1 MREIQIIKK
10 AWLAGAVVILLVV
23 AGDIL
28 ARRAGLGGSIWMLYA
43 VWGTFAIA
51 VFLTTYLAPRHK
63 LIVGM
68 SHTVTISLLFALSN
82 WMQSQMGMADN
93 KGFGVIF
100 SLIYV
105 TSFIPALIASAIGL
119 LLSKKE

>member
-1 MREIQIIKK
+1 MKEIQIIKK
-10 AWLAGAVVILLVV
+10 AWLTGAVVILLIV

-28 ARRAGLGGSIWMLYA
+28 ARKAGMGGSRWMLYV

-63 LIVGM
+63 LVVGM

-82 WMQSQMGMADN
+82 WIQAQMGMADD

-100 SLIYV
+100 ALIYV
-105 TSFIPALIASAIGL
+105 TSFIPALIASVMGL
-119 LLSKKE
+119 ILSRKE